1 MIPKIGNFGI
11 HIWGM
16 HAVNKLSLLVWTLI
30 VKCKMMN
37 NKFSKKSFGIIK
49 CFFWAYFYWSFMIL
63 FQENLFLTILMQE
76 IIIFGISTWGMKSIF
91 HLSSLTL
98 DIFRFEELASL
109 TDGNL
114 IVYVG
119 ANTDGADGVELMRK
133 CPHWWENTTSLSL
146 TIFSIFSA
154 SFTFLSQSQHLTK
167 SSRRSGMVTR
177 PPMAGMPQSTTLVW
191 DQMTG
196 EIEYI

>member
-1 MIPKIGNFGI
+1 
-11 HIWGM
+11 
-16 HAVNKLSLLVWTLI
+16 
-30 VKCKMMN
+30 MN
-37 NKFSKKSFGIIK
+37 NKFSKKSFDTIK
-49 CFFWAYFYWSFMIL
+49 WFIWAYFYWSYLIL
-63 FQENLFLTILMQE
+63 FQENLLLTILMQE
-76 IIIFGISTWGMKSIF
+76 IIIFGISTWGMKSNF
-91 HLSSLTL
+91 HPSSLTL

-154 SFTFLSQSQHLTK
+154 TFTFLSQSQHLTK
-167 SSRRSGMVTR
+167 SLLRSGMVTR
-177 PPMAGMPQSTTLVW
+177 SPMAGMPLSTSLVW
-191 DQMTG
+191 GQMTG
-196 EIEYI
+196 GIYV